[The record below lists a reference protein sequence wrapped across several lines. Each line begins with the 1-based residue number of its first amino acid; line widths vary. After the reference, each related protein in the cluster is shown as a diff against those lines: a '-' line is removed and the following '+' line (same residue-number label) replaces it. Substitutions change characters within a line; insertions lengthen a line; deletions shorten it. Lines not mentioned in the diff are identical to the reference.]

1 METICGNEQRDWCN
15 WATRH
20 GLRITADAGTL
31 YGRAFAGHRLIG
43 FAALVAPAKESV
55 RKAST
60 GHDRGQACHRGNRGN
75 PANFQNPQPPF
86 FHTTTTMTQ
95 PQPNSQC
102 EPADAEATAAALGR
116 IPSGLFVVTWR
127 TRDNDADS
135 TDQAMLASWIMQG
148 GFVPPL
154 ITIAVGATRNLLAAI
169 DQCTPFVVN
178 VLGESQRSLVGR
190 FGKPAAPGE
199 DPFAGM
205 TIARSP
211 SGTAVIPEAIAWLE
225 CQAVTQAGG
234 SGGQMGDH
242 VIILARV
249 LAAGTGL
256 EQAPLVH
263 VRRNGLRY

>member
-1 METICGNEQRDWCN
+1 
-15 WATRH
+15 
-20 GLRITADAGTL
+20 
-31 YGRAFAGHRLIG
+31 
-43 FAALVAPAKESV
+43 
-55 RKAST
+55 
-60 GHDRGQACHRGNRGN
+60 
-75 PANFQNPQPPF
+75 
-86 FHTTTTMTQ
+86 MTQ
-95 PQPNSQC
+95 PQPIPQN
-102 EPADAEATAAALGR
+102 EPTDAEATAAALGR

-127 TRDNDADS
+127 AAENDADA
-135 TDQAMLASWIMQG
+135 TDRAMLASWIMQG

-154 ITIAVGATRNLLAAI
+154 ITIAVGASRDLMAAI

-205 TIARSP
+205 AVDRSP
-211 SGTAVIPEAIAWLE
+211 SGTALIPDATAWLE

-249 LAAGTGL
+249 LAAGTGP

-263 VRRNGLRY
+263 VRKNGLRY

>member
-1 METICGNEQRDWCN
+1 
-15 WATRH
+15 
-20 GLRITADAGTL
+20 
-31 YGRAFAGHRLIG
+31 
-43 FAALVAPAKESV
+43 
-55 RKAST
+55 
-60 GHDRGQACHRGNRGN
+60 
-75 PANFQNPQPPF
+75 
-86 FHTTTTMTQ
+86 MTQ
-95 PQPNSQC
+95 PQPIPQNQ
-102 EPADAEATAAALGR
+102 PADAEATAAALGR

-127 TRDNDADS
+127 GQEDGADA
-135 TDQAMLASWIMQG
+135 TDRAMLASWIMQG

-154 ITIAVGATRNLLAAI
+154 ITIAVGASRDLMAAI
-169 DQCTPFVVN
+169 DQCKPFVVN

-199 DPFAGM
+199 DPFAGLM
-205 TIARSP
+205 VNRSP
-211 SGTAVIPEAIAWLE
+211 SGTALIPDATAWLE

-249 LAAGTGL
+249 LAAGTGP

>member
-1 METICGNEQRDWCN
+1 MT
-15 WATRH
+15 H
-20 GLRITADAGTL
+20 
-31 YGRAFAGHRLIG
+31 
-43 FAALVAPAKESV
+43 
-55 RKAST
+55 
-60 GHDRGQACHRGNRGN
+60 
-75 PANFQNPQPPF
+75 PQP
-86 FHTTTTMTQ
+86 T
-95 PQPNSQC
+95 SQS
-102 EPADAEATAAALGR
+102 EPVEAIGVALGR

-127 TRDNDADS
+127 AQEND
-135 TDQAMLASWIMQG
+135 TDATDRAMLASWIMQG
-148 GFVPPL
+148 GFAPPL
-154 ITIAVGATRNLLAAI
+154 ITIAVGATRDLLNAI
-169 DQCTPFVVN
+169 DQCSPFVVN

-205 TIARSP
+205 AVERSP

-249 LAAGTGL
+249 LAAGVGP

-263 VRRNGLRY
+263 VRKNGLRY

>member
-1 METICGNEQRDWCN
+1 
-15 WATRH
+15 
-20 GLRITADAGTL
+20 
-31 YGRAFAGHRLIG
+31 
-43 FAALVAPAKESV
+43 
-55 RKAST
+55 
-60 GHDRGQACHRGNRGN
+60 
-75 PANFQNPQPPF
+75 
-86 FHTTTTMTQ
+86 MTQ
-95 PQPNSQC
+95 PQPTPQNK
-102 EPADAEATAAALGR
+102 PVDAEATAAALGR

-127 TRDNDADS
+127 ARENDADA
-135 TDQAMLASWIMQG
+135 TDRAMLASWIMQG

-154 ITIAVGATRNLLAAI
+154 ITIAVGASRDLMAAI
-169 DQCTPFVVN
+169 DQCKPFVVN

-199 DPFAGM
+199 DPFTGM
-205 TIARSP
+205 AVNRSP
-211 SGTAVIPEAIAWLE
+211 SGTALIPDATAWLE

-249 LAAGTGL
+249 LAAGTGP